1 MNWSC
6 NPCLLQ
12 GPHTLCL
19 PWVCRSASAGQIW
32 LEIGPM
38 ALAVLALWA
47 QIRVLL
53 LGCLLQG
60 VRHPMVGS
68 TPERAPR
75 LLRNT
80 CSDHITVQPVW

>member
-1 MNWSC
+1 
-6 NPCLLQ
+6 
-12 GPHTLCL
+12 
-19 PWVCRSASAGQIW
+19 
-32 LEIGPM
+32 M